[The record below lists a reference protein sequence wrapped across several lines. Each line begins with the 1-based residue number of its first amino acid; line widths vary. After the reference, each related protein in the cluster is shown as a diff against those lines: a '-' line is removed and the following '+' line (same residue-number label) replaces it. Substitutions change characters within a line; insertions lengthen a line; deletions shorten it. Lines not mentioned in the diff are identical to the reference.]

1 MAGGNKQKQNDP
13 KGREPVAR
21 EPGRFAYE
29 GLERV
34 IHEKARLSILAS
46 LASHAQGLLFN
57 DLKALCSLTDG
68 NLSRHLKTLE
78 EAEAIR
84 IEKTFVDAKPRTTVF
99 LSDAGRKSFIEYLQA
114 LEEVLQKAARSVA
127 AVEKKSASRR
137 LLWGKLVK
145 AEG

>member
-1 MAGGNKQKQNDP
+1 MATKHENPYAALKTLFH
-13 KGREPVAR
+13 EPNRLAMMS
-21 EPGRFAYE
+21 ALSQAID
-29 GLERV
+29 GLT
-34 IHEKARLSILAS
+34 
-46 LASHAQGLLFN
+46 FN
-57 DLKALCSLTDG
+57 DLKRECGLTDG

-114 LEEVLQKAARSVA
+114 LEEVLEKAARSVA

-137 LLWGKLVK
+137 LPWGKVVK
-145 AEG
+145 AGGG

>member
-1 MAGGNKQKQNDP
+1 MATKHENPYAALKTLFH
-13 KGREPVAR
+13 EPNRLAMMS
-21 EPGRFAYE
+21 ALSQAID
-29 GLERV
+29 GLT
-34 IHEKARLSILAS
+34 
-46 LASHAQGLLFN
+46 FN
-57 DLKALCSLTDG
+57 DLKRDCDLTDG

-137 LLWGKLVK
+137 LPWGKLVK
-145 AEG
+145 AGGG

>member
-1 MAGGNKQKQNDP
+1 MATKHENPYAALKTLFH
-13 KGREPVAR
+13 EPNRLAMMS
-21 EPGRFAYE
+21 ALSQAID
-29 GLERV
+29 GLT
-34 IHEKARLSILAS
+34 
-46 LASHAQGLLFN
+46 FN
-57 DLKALCSLTDG
+57 DLKRECGLTDG

-137 LLWGKLVK
+137 LPWGKLVK
-145 AEG
+145 AGGG

>member
-1 MAGGNKQKQNDP
+1 MATKHENPYAALKTLFH
-13 KGREPVAR
+13 EPNRLAMMS
-21 EPGRFAYE
+21 ALSQAID
-29 GLERV
+29 GLT
-34 IHEKARLSILAS
+34 
-46 LASHAQGLLFN
+46 FN
-57 DLKALCSLTDG
+57 DLKRECDLTDG

-137 LLWGKLVK
+137 LPWGKVVK
-145 AEG
+145 AGGG

>member
-1 MAGGNKQKQNDP
+1 MAAKHENPYAALKTLFH
-13 KGREPVAR
+13 EPN
-21 EPGRFAYE
+21 
-29 GLERV
+29 
-34 IHEKARLSILAS
+34 RLAMMSALSQAID
-46 LASHAQGLLFN
+46 GVTFN
-57 DLKALCSLTDG
+57 DLKRECGLTDG

-78 EAEAIR
+78 EAEAIH

-137 LLWGKLVK
+137 LPWGKLVK
-145 AEG
+145 AREG

>member
-1 MAGGNKQKQNDP
+1 MATKHENPYAALKTLFH
-13 KGREPVAR
+13 EPNRLAMMS
-21 EPGRFAYE
+21 ALSQAID
-29 GLERV
+29 GLT
-34 IHEKARLSILAS
+34 
-46 LASHAQGLLFN
+46 FN
-57 DLKALCSLTDG
+57 DLKRECDLTDG

>member
-1 MAGGNKQKQNDP
+1 MATKHENPYAALKTLFH
-13 KGREPVAR
+13 EPNRLAMMS
-21 EPGRFAYE
+21 ALSQAID
-29 GLERV
+29 GLT
-34 IHEKARLSILAS
+34 
-46 LASHAQGLLFN
+46 FN
-57 DLKALCSLTDG
+57 DLKRECGLTDG

-145 AEG
+145 AGGG

>member
-1 MAGGNKQKQNDP
+1 MATKHENPYAALKTLFH
-13 KGREPVAR
+13 EPNRLAMMS
-21 EPGRFAYE
+21 ALSQAID
-29 GLERV
+29 GLT
-34 IHEKARLSILAS
+34 
-46 LASHAQGLLFN
+46 FN
-57 DLKALCSLTDG
+57 DLKRDCDLTDG

-145 AEG
+145 AGGG

>member
-1 MAGGNKQKQNDP
+1 MAAKHENPYAALKTLFHEPNRLAMMSALSQAIDGLTFNELK
-13 KGREPVAR
+13 REC
-21 EPGRFAYE
+21 G
-29 GLERV
+29 
-34 IHEKARLSILAS
+34 
-46 LASHAQGLLFN
+46 
-57 DLKALCSLTDG
+57 LTDG

-137 LLWGKLVK
+137 LPWGRLVK
-145 AEG
+145 TEG

>member
-1 MAGGNKQKQNDP
+1 MATKHENPYAALKTLFH
-13 KGREPVAR
+13 EPNRLAMMS
-21 EPGRFAYE
+21 ALSQAID
-29 GLERV
+29 GLT
-34 IHEKARLSILAS
+34 
-46 LASHAQGLLFN
+46 FN
-57 DLKALCSLTDG
+57 DLKRDCDLTDG

-114 LEEVLQKAARSVA
+114 LEEVLQKAARAVA

>member
-1 MAGGNKQKQNDP
+1 MATKHENPYAALKTLFH
-13 KGREPVAR
+13 EPNRLAMMS
-21 EPGRFAYE
+21 ALSQAID
-29 GLERV
+29 GLT
-34 IHEKARLSILAS
+34 
-46 LASHAQGLLFN
+46 FN
-57 DLKALCSLTDG
+57 DLKRECDLTDG

-137 LLWGKLVK
+137 LPWGKVVK

>member
-1 MAGGNKQKQNDP
+1 MATKHENPYAALKTLFH
-13 KGREPVAR
+13 EPNRLAMMS
-21 EPGRFAYE
+21 ALSQAID
-29 GLERV
+29 GLT
-34 IHEKARLSILAS
+34 
-46 LASHAQGLLFN
+46 FN
-57 DLKALCSLTDG
+57 DLKRECGLTDG